1 MGSTTKKEEQA
12 VKYLNKV
19 CRLLVVMLVVVACS
33 CASIG
38 SAQDVARGDSSFNDS
53 YTGSSEQA
61 DWKDPNH
68 VKTLTRYEFLNQLMS
83 LKHVSLSEAVKLDAQ
98 TRIAFETNNP
108 QAAVAMATDSGHYE
122 YLTVYTRQ
130 DFGTWLYPGN
140 VELGVLTE
148 VFVDGSFRQFAAVY
162 NAYAAL
168 ISSGGYTWTTMY
180 AQASEPDAV
189 TVVLN
194 GRGTL
199 DISVDVSVSGSGTLA
214 HFLGGGFSIT
224 GTIGTTYYLRK
235 VCQFSTYRYSLYP
248 NG

>member
-1 MGSTTKKEEQA
+1 MKY
-12 VKYLNKV
+12 VKQT

-38 SAQDVARGDSSFNDS
+38 FAQNVARGDSFVNDS
-53 YTGSSEQA
+53 YTSSSEQA

-68 VKTLTRYEFLNQLMS
+68 VKTLTRDEFLNQLMT
-83 LKHVSLSEAVKLDAQ
+83 LKHISLSEAAKLDAQ
-98 TRIAFETNNP
+98 TRTAFETNNP
-108 QAAVAMATDSGHYE
+108 QAAAAMTTDSGHYE

-168 ISSGGYTWTTMY
+168 VSSGGYTWTTMY
-180 AQASEPDAV
+180 AQASEPDAM

-214 HFLGGGFSIT
+214 HFLGGGFTIT
-224 GTIGTTYYLRK
+224 GTVGTTYYLRK